1 MSKGI
6 GAVNDALFRE
16 LERLEAVKLEDPEA
30 LKAEI
35 ERAKA
40 VEGIATTVIANG
52 RLVLDIAR
60 AGTDVGEAVRLP
72 KGLLGE

>member
-30 LKAEI
+30 VRCEI

-40 VEGIATTVIANG
+40 V
-52 RLVLDIAR
+52 RDIAETIIDSGHLT
-60 AGTDVGEAVRLP
+60 ANVIRLKHQLGVTATIP
-72 KGLLGE
+72 KGLL

>member
-16 LERLEAVKLEDPEA
+16 LERLEAVKLENPEA
-30 LKAEI
+30 VRCEI
-35 ERAKA
+35 GRAKA

>member
-16 LERLEAVKLEDPEA
+16 LERLEAVKIDNSEA
-30 LKAEI
+30 VRCEI

-40 VEGIATTVIANG
+40 VEGIASTVIANG
-52 RLVLDIAR
+52 RLVLDVAR
-60 AGTDVGEAVRLP
+60 AGTSVGEAVKLP